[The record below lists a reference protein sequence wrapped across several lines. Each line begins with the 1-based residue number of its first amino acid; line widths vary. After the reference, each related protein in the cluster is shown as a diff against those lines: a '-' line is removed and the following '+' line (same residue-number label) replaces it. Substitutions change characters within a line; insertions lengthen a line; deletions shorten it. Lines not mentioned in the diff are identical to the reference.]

1 MATKSWNVRI
11 GLVLGLSFLLALCIR
26 GLSSSF
32 MGGNNFWIYRLLENL
47 SAYQLFL
54 FPGGVLLLYLRK
66 VHYFENSG
74 NVNARLHKCLQI
86 IFVGIKDLLPTQEGS
101 KSSSPSSKTP
111 VSQKS
116 KIITLLYCVVGL
128 QVSYL
133 TWGYLQERI
142 MTRDY
147 YDSTGKM
154 KRFSDSQFL
163 VFVNRILG
171 FSLAILYLAFHSRG
185 NPSGA
190 PVYKYSYC
198 SFTNIMSSWCQYEAL
213 KFVSFP
219 TQVLSKACKVIPV
232 MIMGRIVSNK
242 KYEYYEYVVACM
254 LSFGMILFLFGTP
267 SNGKETSAN
276 TTVSGAILLIAYMA
290 FDAFTSNW
298 QGELF
303 TSYKMNSIEM
313 MGGVNFFSCLL
324 TSTSLL
330 SQGAFYDSLV
340 FMSQF
345 PSFAFDCVVLS
356 VCSAT
361 GQLFIYHTIS
371 QFGPLIFAI
380 IMTLRQ
386 SLAILISCFVFKH
399 PLNSLGIVG
408 ILIVFSAIFVK
419 IYCGHRLRQLK
430 KQAATIQRTT

>member
-1 MATKSWNVRI
+1 MTTKSWNVRI

-32 MGGNNFWIYRLLENL
+32 MGGNNFWIYRLLDNL

-198 SFTNIMSSWCQYEAL
+198 SFTNIMSSLCQYEAL

-242 KYEYYEYVVACM
+242 N
-254 LSFGMILFLFGTP
+254 
-267 SNGKETSAN
+267 NGKETSAN

-313 MGGVNFFSCLL
+313 MGGVNFLLLPTYINL
-324 TSTSLL
+324 TS
-330 SQGAFYDSLV
+330 
-340 FMSQF
+340 
-345 PSFAFDCVVLS
+345 
-356 VCSAT
+356 
-361 GQLFIYHTIS
+361 
-371 QFGPLIFAI
+371 
-380 IMTLRQ
+380 
-386 SLAILISCFVFKH
+386 
-399 PLNSLGIVG
+399 
-408 ILIVFSAIFVK
+408 
-419 IYCGHRLRQLK
+419 
-430 KQAATIQRTT
+430 